1 MMAFTWQSSMDVAKS
16 CLSFADKVNR
26 VQNMMHDSLIEP
38 CSEHPFS
45 SDRFVKSSITPSH
58 MLCLGILSPDAE
70 A

>member
-26 VQNMMHDSLIEP
+26 PQNMMLDSLLNPARSIRFP
-38 CSEHPFS
+38 QQVRS
-45 SDRFVKSSITPSH
+45 SNRASGHH
-58 MLCLGILSPDAE
+58 MLSLGILSPDAE